1 MYIRAEKLLQYESCM
16 AAMAALISSKVW
28 VVFIALTVVVV
39 IGSPATDL
47 LEFVDFLL
55 RDCERYFPNADRKM
69 AENVIVRLQVTIDL
83 VRGLLDSLD
92 GGEAGSERE
101 NSGS

>member
-16 AAMAALISSKVW
+16 AAMAALISRKVW
-28 VVFIALTVVVV
+28 FVFIAVTVVVV
-39 IGSPATDL
+39 IGSPATE
-47 LEFVDFLL
+47 LESVDFFL
-55 RDCERYFPNADRKM
+55 RDCERYFANADRKM

-83 VRGLLDSLD
+83 VRELFDSL
-92 GGEAGSERE
+92 GRGEAGSERE